1 MYLRQIELE
10 NFKSFGR
17 KLTVPLLEGYTAVTG
32 PNGSGKSNISDAI
45 LFVLGPKSSRAIR
58 AGKLTDLIFN
68 GGSTKQPADHCK
80 VSLVF
85 DNKDRLIPIEDDTVR
100 LTRLVKLASEGD
112 GYSSYFYVN
121 DRKSSL
127 SEFDM
132 LLSNARIS
140 AEGYN
145 FVQQGDVTRVVT
157 MSNLER
163 RRILDEIS
171 GISKFDEEILKA
183 QGERNEADANIER
196 ITIILTELQRQI
208 DQLEQEKEVAMTYL
222 RTKETLT
229 RSKAQMAYRQKESAE
244 AETASTQ
251 KQIASIQ
258 AEIVK
263 LKERKMAIAD
273 RVVQLDE
280 GMVKT
285 DRELEAKGGK
295 EFCELKEKIDSI
307 KILVARSEDRAATSA
322 QGASEVQAELEE
334 RAEEEKATAGEITSL
349 VTEHDEKAGLLEKA
363 TSELDGKKK
372 QLAEVQGKISAC
384 DTELADLEKDIAGRE
399 KSAREGEEA
408 LNKLTMDRERLEGR
422 KERLESEASSFD
434 EDIKAHEFGVTD
446 AEWKIK
452 EIKDQDKGSGKELKA
467 LQEEYLQKKGAEARM
482 TRESNE
488 LEQAIKSL
496 QRDVSRLKAEEEA
509 AGDIARGYNRAVR
522 GIMEARDGRAIR
534 GIHGTIAELA
544 EVDPRYQ
551 TALNIA
557 AGNRMQAI
565 VVDDDEVASQCI
577 QHLKRNGLG
586 RATFLPLTKM
596 LDGRP
601 RGKAIMAAKDAVG
614 FAIDLVKYDERY
626 RAAFWYVLGDTV
638 VVDTLD
644 QARRLMGGVRL
655 VTQGGELLEAS
666 GAMVGGNVE
675 QSQLKFGAASKGR
688 LEEVSAKL
696 DAAIQSSIKLQAD
709 LNQAR
714 SDMLALETRIR
725 ELTGAGGASSVTLKA
740 LERQRDD
747 LRVKLTQVTAE
758 KAKKVTE
765 LGEVTAAVAEL
776 AGKIA
781 QAMTELGARRKGRD
795 EARAKM
801 EALAPREMSQRLK
814 ALQAEVAE
822 LTGRA
827 SELRSARDTLDARI
841 KLTQKR
847 RDELVDT
854 GRQLTEKL
862 ARLKKEGE
870 EAAAQAV
877 RARTDLAALRK
888 IEDSMGQEMNGLR
901 QKKEQLFREKTSL
914 EGERDRI
921 TGTVETKGE
930 IIIGLNTRIAQGQ
943 IRIGELEEELKQLNT
958 SVVLPAPSIDALKD
972 IIRQCEAAIASIG
985 PVNLKAV
992 EDYDEKKGRHEEL
1005 SAETRRL
1012 DAQRKDLLK
1021 LEAELNQKKKA
1032 ALLKVYDAVNQNFRR
1047 AYAELSQGGEAELLL
1062 ENVEEPFQG
1071 GLAIKAKPKQGK
1083 VLRLEALSGGEKSL
1097 TALAFIF
1104 AIQEF
1109 QPSPFYLLDEV
1120 DMFLDGIN
1128 ADMVARRVQKSSKT
1142 AQFVQ
1147 ISLRKITLT
1156 KADHI
1161 IGVTKQ
1167 EGGISHVII
1176 RPNISDV
1183 SELPAELKISEE
1195 KLEESS

>member
-68 GGSTKQPADHCK
+68 GGSSKQPADHCK

-85 DNKDRLIPIEDDTVR
+85 DNKDRLIPIDDDTVR

-121 DRKSSL
+121 ERKSSL

-163 RRILDEIS
+163 RRILDDIS

-183 QGERNEADANIER
+183 QKERNEADANIDR
-196 ITIILTELQRQI
+196 ISIILNELQRQI

-229 RSKAQMAYRQKESAE
+229 RSKAQLAHRQKENAE
-244 AETASTQ
+244 AEIASTQ
-251 KQIASIQ
+251 KQIANIQ
-258 AEIVK
+258 AEIVT
-263 LKERKMAIAD
+263 LRERKAAIA
-273 RVVQLDE
+273 QWIAKLDE
-280 GMVKT
+280 GMVQV
-285 DRELEAKGGK
+285 DRELEARGGK
-295 EFCELKEKIDSI
+295 EFRELKERIDAV
-307 KILVARSEDRAATSA
+307 KILVARSEDRAATSSQA
-322 QGASEVQAELEE
+322 AGEVQTEMSE
-334 RAEEEKATAGEITSL
+334 RAVEEKETAADVTSL
-349 VTEHDEKAGLLEKA
+349 VAEHDEKARLLEKGMA
-363 TSELDGKKK
+363 ELIDRKEK
-372 QLAEVQGKISAC
+372 LAEVQGKISAC
-384 DTELADLEKDIAGRE
+384 DTELADLERDIAGRE
-399 KSAREGEEA
+399 KGVREAEEA
-408 LNKLTMDRERLEGR
+408 LNRMTMDRDRLEGR
-422 KERLESEASSFD
+422 KERLESEAAAFD
-434 EDIKAHEFGVTD
+434 EDIKAHDFGVTD

-452 EIKDQDKGSGKELKA
+452 EIKDHDKGSGKELKV
-467 LQEEYLQKKGAEARM
+467 LQEEFLQKKGAEARL
-482 TRESNE
+482 TKESNE

-496 QRDVSRLKAEEEA
+496 QREVSRLKAEEEA
-509 AGDIARGYNRAVR
+509 AGEIARGYNRAVR
-522 GIMEARDGRAIR
+522 GIMEARDGRTIR

-544 EVDPRYQ
+544 EVDPHYQ
-551 TALNIA
+551 TALNVA
-557 AGNRMQAI
+557 SGNRMQAI

-614 FAIDLVKYDERY
+614 FAIDLVKFDEQY

-644 QARRLMGGVRL
+644 KARRLMGGVRL

-675 QSQLKFGAASKGR
+675 QTQLKFGAAAKGR

-696 DAAIQSSIKLQAD
+696 DTAIQSSIKLQTD
-709 LNQAR
+709 LTQAR
-714 SDMLALETRIR
+714 SDMLALEARIR
-725 ELTGAGGASSVTLKA
+725 ELTGVGGASSVTLKA

-747 LRVKLTQVTAE
+747 LRAKLTQVAGE
-758 KAKKVTE
+758 KTKKATE
-765 LGEVTAAVAEL
+765 LGQVATALTEL
-776 AGKIA
+776 VGKLA
-781 QAMTELGARRKGRD
+781 QAEKELGSKRMGRD

-801 EALAPREMSQRLK
+801 EKLAPREMAQKLK
-814 ALQAEVAE
+814 AFQGEVAD
-822 LTGRA
+822 LTIRT

-847 RDELVDT
+847 RDELVEAQ
-854 GRQLTEKL
+854 RQLAEKL
-862 ARLKKEGE
+862 VRLKREGE
-870 EAAAQAV
+870 EATAQAV

-901 QKKEQLFREKTSL
+901 QRKEQLFREKTSL

-943 IRIGELEEELKQLNT
+943 IRIGELEEELRQLNT
-958 SVVLPAPSIDALKD
+958 PVVLPAPSMDALRD
-972 IIRQCEAAIASIG
+972 IIRQCESAISSMG

-992 EDYDEKKGRHEEL
+992 DDYTEKKARHDEL

-1012 DAQRKDLLK
+1012 DAQRKDLLR
-1021 LEAELNQKKKA
+1021 LEEELNLKKKV
-1032 ALLKVYDAVNQNFRR
+1032 ALLKVYDAVNQNFRQ
-1047 AYAELSQGGEAELLL
+1047 AYADLSQGGEAELLL
-1062 ENVEEPFQG
+1062 ENPEEPFQG

-1104 AIQEF
+1104 AIQEY

-1183 SELPAELKISEE
+1183 SELPAELKIQEE
-1195 KLEESS
+1195 RMEGTS

>member
-1 MYLRQIELE
+1 MYLKQIELE

-68 GGSTKQPADHCK
+68 GGSSKQPADHCK

-85 DNKDRLIPIEDDTVR
+85 DNKDRLIPIDDDTVR
-100 LTRLVKLASEGD
+100 LTRLVKLSSDGE

-127 SEFDM
+127 GEFDM

-196 ITIILTELQRQI
+196 ISIILAELQRQI

-229 RSKAQMAYRQKESAE
+229 RSKAQLAHRQKENAE
-244 AETASTQ
+244 AEIASTQ
-251 KQIASIQ
+251 RQIANIQ
-258 AEIVK
+258 AEIIK
-263 LKERKMAIAD
+263 LRERKVAIAE
-273 RVVQLDE
+273 RIKELDE
-280 GMVKT
+280 GMVQV
-285 DRELEAKGGK
+285 DRELEAKGGA
-295 EFCELKEKIDSI
+295 EFRQLKERIDAV
-307 KILVARSEDRAATSA
+307 KILVARSEDRAASSA
-322 QGASEVQAELEE
+322 QGASEVQAELED
-334 RAEEEKATAGEITSL
+334 RAEEEKATAAEITSL
-349 VTEHDEKAGLLEKA
+349 VAEYDQKAGLLEA
-363 TSELDGKKK
+363 TTKELAEKKG
-372 QLAEVQGKISAC
+372 QLAEVQSKISAC
-384 DTELADLEKDIAGRE
+384 DTELADLEKDIAARD
-399 KSAREGEEA
+399 KSVREGEEA
-408 LNKLTMDRERLEGR
+408 LNRLTMEKERLEGR
-422 KERLESEASSFD
+422 RERLTSEATAFD
-434 EDIKAHEFGVTD
+434 EDIKAHEFGITD

-467 LQEEYLQKKGAEARM
+467 LQEEYLQKKGAESRM
-482 TRESNE
+482 VRESNE

-496 QRDVSRLKAEEEA
+496 QRDLSRLKAEEEA
-509 AGDIARGYNRAVR
+509 AGEIARGYNRAVR
-522 GIMEARDGRAIR
+522 GIMEARDSRTIR

-544 EVDPRYQ
+544 EVDPHYQ

-577 QHLKRNGLG
+577 QYLKRNGLG

-601 RGKAIMAAKDAVG
+601 RGKAIMAAKEAVG
-614 FAIDLVKYDERY
+614 FAIDLVKFDERY

-644 QARRLMGGVRL
+644 KARRLMGGVRL

-675 QSQLKFGAASKGR
+675 QTQLKFGAAAKGK

-709 LNQAR
+709 LAQVR
-714 SDMLALETRIR
+714 SDMLSLETRIR

-747 LRVKLTQVTAE
+747 LRAKLAQVTGE
-758 KAKKVTE
+758 KARKM
-765 LGEVTAAVAEL
+765 AEL
-776 AGKIA
+776 E
-781 QAMTELGARRKGRD
+781 QANATLAELTEKLSKVEADLDAKRKGRD
-795 EARAKM
+795 EARAKL
-801 EALAPREMSQRLK
+801 EKLAPREMSQKLK

-822 LTGRA
+822 LTMRA

-847 RDELVDT
+847 RDELVDA
-854 GRQLTEKL
+854 GRALLEKL

-870 EAAAQAV
+870 EASAQAA

-901 QKKEQLFREKTSL
+901 QKKEQLFREKTAL
-914 EGERDRI
+914 ESERDSI
-921 TGTVETKGE
+921 TGTVDTKAE
-930 IIIGLNTRIAQGQ
+930 IIIGLNTRIAQSQ
-943 IRIGELEEELKQLNT
+943 VRIGELEEELRQLN
-958 SVVLPAPSIDALKD
+958 VPVALPAPSIEALKD
-972 IIRQCEAAIASIG
+972 IIRQCETAIASMG

-992 EDYDEKKGRHEEL
+992 DDYAEKKARHDEL

-1012 DAQRKDLLK
+1012 EAQRRDLIK
-1021 LEAELNQKKKA
+1021 LETELNQKKKS

-1047 AYAELSQGGEAELLL
+1047 AYAELSQGGEAELIL
-1062 ENVEEPFQG
+1062 ENPEEPFQG

-1167 EGGISHVII
+1167 EGGISHVIV

-1183 SELPAELKISEE
+1183 SELPPELKIAEE
-1195 KLEESS
+1195 KMEESS

>member
-1 MYLRQIELE
+1 MYLKQIELE

-58 AGKLTDLIFN
+58 AGRLTDLIFN

-85 DNKDRLIPIEDDTVR
+85 DNKDRLIPIEDDIVR

-140 AEGYN
+140 ADGYN

-163 RRILDEIS
+163 RRILDGIS
-171 GISKFDEEILKA
+171 GIAKFDEEILKA

-196 ITIILTELQRQI
+196 ISIILTELQRQI

-229 RSKAQMAYRQKESAE
+229 RSKAQLAYRQKESAE
-244 AETASTQ
+244 AEIASIQ
-251 KQIASIQ
+251 KQIANIQ
-258 AEIVK
+258 AEMVK
-263 LKERKMAIAD
+263 LRERKVAIAE
-273 RVVQLDE
+273 RIGQLDE
-280 GMVKT
+280 GMVQT
-285 DRELEAKGGK
+285 DRELEAKGGQ
-295 EFCELKEKIDSI
+295 EFKELKDRIDAV
-307 KILVARSEDRAATSA
+307 KILVARSEDRAASCA
-322 QGASEVQAELEE
+322 QGALEVQAELED
-334 RAEEEKATAGEITSL
+334 RAEEEKATAAEVASL
-349 VTEHDEKAGLLEKA
+349 VAEHDEKAGLLEKA
-363 TSELDGKKK
+363 VADLAGRKK
-372 QLAEVQGKISAC
+372 QLAEVQSKISAC
-384 DTELADLEKDIAGRE
+384 DTELADLEKDIA
-399 KSAREGEEA
+399 ARDKGVRDGEEA
-408 LNKLTMDRERLEGR
+408 LNKLSMERERLEGR
-422 KERLESEASSFD
+422 RERLEAEVAALD
-434 EDIKAHEFGVTD
+434 EDLKAQEFGVTD

-452 EIKDQDKGSGKELKA
+452 EIKDQDRGSGKELKT
-467 LQEEYLQKKGAEARM
+467 LQEEYLQKRGAESRLN
-482 TRESNE
+482 RESNE

-496 QRDVSRLKAEEEA
+496 QREVSRLKAEEEA
-509 AGDIARGYNRAVR
+509 AGEIARGYNRAVR
-522 GIMEARDGRAIR
+522 GILEARDGRAIR

-614 FAIDLVKYDERY
+614 FAIDLVKFDERY

-675 QSQLKFGAASKGR
+675 QSHLKFGAASKGR

-696 DAAIQSSIKLQAD
+696 DAAIQSSMGLQAE
-709 LNQAR
+709 LAQVR
-714 SDMLALETRIR
+714 SDMLSMEARIR

-740 LERQRDD
+740 LERQRDE
-747 LRVKLTQVTAE
+747 LKAKLAQATGE
-758 KAKKVTE
+758 KAKKVAELGQAATALTE
-765 LGEVTAAVAEL
+765 LVDKMTQAGAEL
-776 AGKIA
+776 G
-781 QAMTELGARRKGRD
+781 TRRAGRD
-795 EARAKM
+795 EARARLEK
-801 EALAPREMSQRLK
+801 LAPREMSEKLK
-814 ALQAEVAE
+814 AFQAEVAE
-822 LTGRA
+822 LTGKT

-847 RDELVDT
+847 RDELVDA

-862 ARLKKEGE
+862 ARLNKEGE

-877 RARTDLAALRK
+877 RSRTDLVALRK

-901 QKKEQLFREKTSL
+901 QKKEQLFREKTAL

-943 IRIGELEEELKQLNT
+943 VRIGELEEELKQLNT
-958 SVVLPAPSIDALKD
+958 PVVLPAPSMDALKD
-972 IIRQCEAAIASIG
+972 IIRQCETAIASMG

-992 EDYDEKKGRHEEL
+992 DDYQEKKARHDQL

-1012 DAQRKDLLK
+1012 EAQRRDLLK
-1021 LEAELNQKKKA
+1021 LEEELNQKKKI
-1032 ALLKVYDAVNQNFRR
+1032 ALLKVYDAVNRNFRQ

-1062 ENVEEPFQG
+1062 ENMEDPFQG

-1183 SELPAELKISEE
+1183 GELPAELKIPEE
-1195 KLEESS
+1195 KMEESS

>member
-196 ITIILTELQRQI
+196 ISIILTELQRQI

-229 RSKAQMAYRQKESAE
+229 RSKAQMAHRQKENAE
-244 AETASTQ
+244 AEIASTQ
-251 KQIASIQ
+251 RQIANIQ
-258 AEIVK
+258 AEIVR
-263 LKERKMAIAD
+263 LRERKVAIAE
-273 RVVQLDE
+273 RVRQLDE
-280 GMVKT
+280 GMVQV
-285 DRELEAKGGK
+285 DRELEAKGGA
-295 EFCELKEKIDSI
+295 EFRQLKERIDAV
-307 KILVARSEDRAATSA
+307 KILVARSEDRAASSV
-322 QGASEVQAELEE
+322 QGASEVQAELED
-334 RAEEEKATAGEITSL
+334 RAEEEKATAAEVTAL
-349 VTEHDEKAGLLEKA
+349 VAEHDQKAGLLEAA
-363 TSELDGKKK
+363 TKDLAGKKG

-384 DTELADLEKDIAGRE
+384 DTELADLEKDIAARE
-399 KSAREGEEA
+399 KSVREGEEA
-408 LNKLTMDRERLEGR
+408 LNRSSMDKERLEGR
-422 KERLESEASSFD
+422 KERLGSEAAFFD
-434 EDIKAHEFGVTD
+434 EDIKAHEFGITD

-467 LQEEYLQKKGAEARM
+467 LQEEYLQKKSAESRM
-482 TRESNE
+482 SREANE

-509 AGDIARGYNRAVR
+509 AGEIARGYNRAVR

-551 TALNIA
+551 IALNIA

-601 RGKAIMAAKDAVG
+601 RGKAIMAAQDAVG
-614 FAIDLVKYDERY
+614 FAIDLVKFDDRY

-638 VVDTLD
+638 VVDTLEK
-644 QARRLMGGVRL
+644 ARRLMGGVRL

-666 GAMVGGNVE
+666 GAMVGGNME
-675 QSQLKFGAASKGR
+675 QSQLKFGAASKGK

-696 DAAIQSSIKLQAD
+696 DTAIQSSIKLQAD
-709 LNQAR
+709 LTQVR
-714 SDMLALETRIR
+714 SDMLTVEARIR

-747 LRVKLTQVTAE
+747 LRAKLAQVNGE

-765 LGEVTAAVAEL
+765 LGQVTAALTEL
-776 AGKIA
+776 AGKLA
-781 QAMTELGARRKGRD
+781 QAEADLATKRSGRD

-801 EALAPREMSQRLK
+801 ERLAPREMSQKLK

-822 LTGRA
+822 LTGQA
-827 SELRSARDTLDARI
+827 SELRSARDTLDAKI

-847 RDELVDT
+847 RDELVDAERT
-854 GRQLTEKL
+854 LTEKL

-914 EGERDRI
+914 ESERDNI
-921 TGTVETKGE
+921 TGTVDTKAE

-943 IRIGELEEELKQLNT
+943 VRIGELEEELKQLNT
-958 SVVLPAPSIDALKD
+958 PVVLPAPSIDALKD
-972 IIRQCEAAIASIG
+972 IIRQCEAAIASMG

-992 EDYDEKKGRHEEL
+992 DDYAEKKARHDEL

-1012 DAQRKDLLK
+1012 DAQRRDLLK

-1062 ENVEEPFQG
+1062 ENPEEPFQG

-1128 ADMVARRVQKSSKT
+1128 ADTVARRVQKSSKT

-1183 SELPAELKISEE
+1183 SELPAELKIAEE
-1195 KLEESS
+1195 KMEGSS